1 MAELR
6 YLFKRAIRVERA
18 IWLLRY
24 GRLMA
29 WLWKRF
35 MKVGAWCHRESWRV
49 CRLLDGYGY
58 VGKAKREETE

>member
-1 MAELR
+1 MSRLIER
-6 YLFKRAIRVERA
+6 FIRVEQG

-49 CRLLDGYGY
+49 CRLLDEHGY
-58 VGKAKREETE
+58 VGKAKRKANDS